1 MEGTMTVSKKT
12 VCTWVL
18 IFLVTSPAALAA
30 AELYTALG
38 DSLAFGALAPPLRG
52 YAYLY
57 RNDIATDTG
66 ATVFLYD
73 LGVPG
78 WTSNDLR
85 GALKGNFLF
94 RVLVAKS
101 KVVTWDIG
109 GNDLR
114 AARNSYK
121 GGTCGGPD
129 NQDCLKVAVATVKI
143 NWNAIMG
150 AILSLRSSSNTI
162 VRTMDIYNP
171 FVVVDSHSDSWPD
184 DGLNDFQALKP
195 YLDEVNSYIATT
207 ADAAGIPHASVYKAF
222 NGSGGDEDPIAKGY
236 IAFDSFHPN
245 ATGHAVIA
253 NLLRLLGYSPLYP
266 R

>member
-1 MEGTMTVSKKT
+1 MTVSKKT

-30 AELYTALG
+30 AELYTAL
-38 DSLAFGALAPPLRG
+38 AFGALAPPLRR

-101 KVVTWDIG
+101 KVVTWDIEIG
-109 GNDLR
+109 R
-114 AARNSYK
+114 ASCRER
-121 GGTCGGPD
+121 
-129 NQDCLKVAVATVKI
+129 V
-143 NWNAIMG
+143 
-150 AILSLRSSSNTI
+150 
-162 VRTMDIYNP
+162 
-171 FVVVDSHSDSWPD
+171 
-184 DGLNDFQALKP
+184 
-195 YLDEVNSYIATT
+195 
-207 ADAAGIPHASVYKAF
+207 
-222 NGSGGDEDPIAKGY
+222 
-236 IAFDSFHPN
+236 
-245 ATGHAVIA
+245 
-253 NLLRLLGYSPLYP
+253 
-266 R
+266 